1 MDMAGRRAASRLDHV
16 ALTVPDIESA
26 TRFFAALLD
35 ATPLFDLGPYR
46 IDEGDWMAE
55 NIGVHPRAV
64 IRKLRLLQLPG
75 GGRIELFAY
84 EGPES
89 GTNLPRNSEVGGHH
103 AAFRVADIDA
113 MVERALA
120 LGAQVQG
127 VVKSNDEG
135 PSRGLQWV
143 YFRAPWGTQL
153 EFVSY
158 PDNWP
163 PGMP

>member
-1 MDMAGRRAASRLDHV
+1 MSGARLDHV
-16 ALTVPDIESA
+16 ALTVPDVEAA
-26 TRFFAALLD
+26 TAFFRALLG
-35 ATPLFDLGPYR
+35 AEILYDLGPYR
-46 IDEGDWMAE
+46 ISGDNWMRE
-55 NIGVHPRAV
+55 NVGVHPRAV
-64 IRKLRLLQLPG
+64 IRTLRLLQLPG
-75 GGRIELFAY
+75 GGCIELFEY
-84 EGPES
+84 EGPGS
-89 GTNLPRNSEVGGHH
+89 GINLPRNSEVGGHH
-103 AAFRVADIDA
+103 AAFRVVDIDA
-113 MVERALA
+113 MVERALT
-120 LGAQVQG
+120 LGAKVQG

>member
-103 AAFRVADIDA
+103 VGFFVEDIDA
-113 MVERALA
+113 MVARARQ
-120 LGAQVQG
+120 LGLEVQG
-127 VVKSNDEG
+127 EVKLNDAG
-135 PSRGLQWV
+135 PAAGLRWV
-143 YFRAPWGTQL
+143 YFRAPWGAQL
-153 EFVSY
+153 EFVSH
-158 PDNWP
+158 PADWP
-163 PGMP
+163 PAR